1 MCRVVLFA
9 TQLSVTDVDSWRGG
23 VGIVGHMYR
32 MTWQSALG
40 QSATGPA
47 LLTVGGHMTWQSVA
61 LPKER
66 SLALAL
72 ALKLY

>member
-1 MCRVVLFA
+1 M
-9 TQLSVTDVDSWRGG
+9 
-23 VGIVGHMYR
+23 GHMYR

-40 QSATGPA
+40 QSACHRPR

-72 ALKLY
+72 ALKSEPQSTMARP